1 MMNMI
6 RKTAVLLTV
15 LLLIAM
21 AAPAAFA
28 ASNREVDTAKLQ
40 ELMTVA
46 QRLNPE
52 QYTAQSWSV
61 LAGAMEE
68 ANSAMESG
76 KQNQVDRAARQVATA
91 LSQMIPMDFTKLN
104 TALAAVD
111 TWSGSNETVD
121 VLWDQLAALVRQE
134 QAARASGDQA
144 AVDKLAA
151 DIDRTLAQLKA
162 ATGGTGSENSTPWI
176 ILFGVSLV
184 LNAGLLVLMLLRTR
198 TVKKCQK
205 DDVPLVEYDI
215 DDDLE

>member
-1 MMNMI
+1 MMNTI
-6 RKTAVLLTV
+6 RRTAVLLAV
-15 LLLIAM
+15 LLLVAM
-21 AAPAAFA
+21 TVPAAFA
-28 ASNREVDTAKLQ
+28 AENREVDSAKLQ

-46 QRLNPE
+46 QRLNQE
-52 QYTAQSWSV
+52 HYTAESWTV
-61 LAGAMEE
+61 LVGAMEE
-68 ANSAMESG
+68 ANTAMESG
-76 KQNQVDRAARQVATA
+76 KQNKIDHAARQVATA
-91 LSQMIPMDFTKLN
+91 LSQMIPMDFTGLN

-111 TWSGSNETVD
+111 IWSGGDETVD
-121 VLWDQLAALVRQE
+121 ILWDQLAALIRQE
-134 QAARASGDQA
+134 QTARASGDQA

-184 LNAGLLVLMLLRTR
+184 LNAALLVLMLLRTR

>member
-46 QRLNPE
+46 QRLNSE

>member
-52 QYTAQSWSV
+52 QYTAQSWSA